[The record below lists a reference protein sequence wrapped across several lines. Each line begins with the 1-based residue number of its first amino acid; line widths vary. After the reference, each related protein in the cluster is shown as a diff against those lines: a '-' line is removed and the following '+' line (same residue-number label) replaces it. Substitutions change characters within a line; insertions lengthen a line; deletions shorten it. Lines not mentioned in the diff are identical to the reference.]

1 MTRDTI
7 ICMAALFCI
16 GWITGMV
23 RLLILH
29 LNFGALAARMFAQVI
44 DCAADILD
52 QGKIVIFRFI
62 SGLSGSFG
70 AKPMLGR
77 MRGRD
82 A

>member
-44 DCAADILD
+44 DCAGAVNNLEFTDAELAEIDKYADEEAINLW
-52 QGKIVIFRFI
+52 
-62 SGLSGSFG
+62 
-70 AKPMLGR
+70 AKSSEL
-77 MRGRD
+77 
-82 A
+82 